1 MFLVC
6 AQWMLAQS
14 VSVASFRALENDLTA
29 NTYGTM
35 EKDQNGEIAALIKI
49 VTNETGF
56 LFDGGMTGIV
66 RVKQDVGEVWVY
78 VPHGIKRITIKHPQ
92 LGVLRDYYFPIPIA
106 KARTYEMVLS
116 TGKVQ
121 TIVQHSVNKQ
131 YVIFNVEPA
140 NAVVELGD
148 EILSV
153 SEDGYAQKSVGY
165 GKYNYR
171 VSCANYHTQAGVVQ
185 VTSKGKAVVNVT
197 LKPNFGWM
205 QLTAPEDQQGAY
217 VYLNNERV
225 GQIPFMSQ
233 PLKSGDYQLRVI
245 KPMYKPYVRQLTVSD
260 NDTIKQEVTLD
271 PNFAVVTL
279 NTSENAEIW
288 VDGQMKARGTWTGP
302 LETGDYTVEVKQESH
317 RPRSQILSIND
328 YEARTV
334 QLPAPDPICGSLDI
348 SSSPSLVKVLIDG
361 EELGE
366 TPLIQNDVLV
376 GTRELIFRKRGY
388 NDVLRTIEVK
398 ENETTTL
405 NVRMSKGSLKLES
418 EVVRKREEVRLAEEA
433 RLAAEADSA
442 AQAESQAAQET
453 VQEPVQEQAPVET
466 PSQDVAA
473 PQMETPVAQPQTTPV
488 VEQPKLKPSPVSSY
502 RKAAFYLEGNG
513 TYWRNTV
520 STYATID
527 YGFGAGVYLGG
538 LNLHVATQFGGL
550 PQLQLKTGLSMPL
563 GSYLLVTPQVGLL
576 NLFDVQTSEWVSYTD
591 SHGDFYLIE
600 HEESKDV
607 RALSLACRVQ
617 LCLTKNIALAV
628 TPEYHIYDKASLENL
643 DTDYIPGF
651 GVPGLGVRAS
661 LVLNFGVDARKY

>member
-1 MFLVC
+1 
-6 AQWMLAQS
+6 MLAQS

-217 VYLNNERV
+217 VYL
-225 GQIPFMSQ
+225 
-233 PLKSGDYQLRVI
+233 
-245 KPMYKPYVRQLTVSD
+245 
-260 NDTIKQEVTLD
+260 
-271 PNFAVVTL
+271 
-279 NTSENAEIW
+279 
-288 VDGQMKARGTWTGP
+288 
-302 LETGDYTVEVKQESH
+302 
-317 RPRSQILSIND
+317 
-328 YEARTV
+328 
-334 QLPAPDPICGSLDI
+334 
-348 SSSPSLVKVLIDG
+348 
-361 EELGE
+361 
-366 TPLIQNDVLV
+366 
-376 GTRELIFRKRGY
+376 
-388 NDVLRTIEVK
+388 
-398 ENETTTL
+398 
-405 NVRMSKGSLKLES
+405 
-418 EVVRKREEVRLAEEA
+418 
-433 RLAAEADSA
+433 
-442 AQAESQAAQET
+442 
-453 VQEPVQEQAPVET
+453 
-466 PSQDVAA
+466 
-473 PQMETPVAQPQTTPV
+473 
-488 VEQPKLKPSPVSSY
+488 
-502 RKAAFYLEGNG
+502 
-513 TYWRNTV
+513 
-520 STYATID
+520 
-527 YGFGAGVYLGG
+527 
-538 LNLHVATQFGGL
+538 
-550 PQLQLKTGLSMPL
+550 
-563 GSYLLVTPQVGLL
+563 
-576 NLFDVQTSEWVSYTD
+576 
-591 SHGDFYLIE
+591 
-600 HEESKDV
+600 
-607 RALSLACRVQ
+607 
-617 LCLTKNIALAV
+617 
-628 TPEYHIYDKASLENL
+628 
-643 DTDYIPGF
+643 
-651 GVPGLGVRAS
+651 
-661 LVLNFGVDARKY
+661 